1 MNLKQLTTFAA
12 LLMVATCLAP
22 LRSAAQDTTFK
33 SKQQAE
39 LIIPRPAFQPVPS
52 MSTSGAAALDTIDT
66 ADPFIKILLF
76 SDYTWKYY
84 KEYDA
89 PSEDRNIITKLLF
102 EGASQITAVY
112 VNDSCVHICNKCGN
126 RTHINNKYTV
136 NLKHLRITGKYT
148 CISFVRKQYRCIS
161 CSETESG
168 EVDFKANG
176 YRITKHLYNY
186 IFDLLAFKQF
196 TYRDVSVLTGLGQN
210 TIKSIYSDREQK
222 YPKLP
227 LHNHYMHN
235 DEVLKKPKKYSD
247 NILIYEDFF
256 AHLNENVLQVVDFD
270 TGHLIWIG
278 FDTEKIPEIDGFLS
292 FVGEDWMKH
301 LKNVIVD
308 DTIKSIDALDSRYP
322 DLDIHV
328 YKS

>member
-1 MNLKQLTTFAA
+1 MTKH
-12 LLMVATCLAP
+12 
-22 LRSAAQDTTFK
+22 
-33 SKQQAE
+33 
-39 LIIPRPAFQPVPS
+39 I
-52 MSTSGAAALDTIDT
+52 TSLSLDTKIND
-66 ADPFIKILLF
+66 ADIVKHRILSALRNF
-76 SDYTWKYY
+76 YVDSISLEDDKKGNCIY
-84 KEYDA
+84 KVRGELKDS
-89 PSEDRNIITKLLF
+89 SED
-102 EGASQITAVY
+102 
-112 VNDSCVHICNKCGN
+112 VNDSSVHICNKCGN

-148 CISFVRKQYRCIS
+148 CISFIRKQYRCIS